1 MDNYF
6 TDEELYFYS
15 DDFSDE
21 QWELI
26 QNLFDIHPQEG
37 CECTEIMVHSYEVC
51 YQKG

>member
-6 TDEELYFYS
+6 TDEELYFNS

-26 QNLFDIHPQEG
+26 QNLFNIPPQE
-37 CECTEIMVHSYEVC
+37 ECTGIIIHGYEVC
-51 YQKG
+51 CKKG